1 MKIAVCYSGFPRLAS
16 QVFPH
21 QQKTLFDGHDVDF
34 FVHPWEND
42 SYEEDLQYVK
52 DVLKPKL
59 LLKDKPKKFERNP
72 YTFINPDLN
81 EDKYL
86 DQLLKS
92 GEDKKFFPVPC
103 EENNYAFDKKLEVVK
118 FRYYSSFPFPLLSQY
133 YSIYKANELKK
144 IYEQMNDFKYDCAV
158 RMRSDFVCEPINF
171 EDYNL
176 QAINLPKSPLHRGTD
191 LTVND
196 HFAFSSSEMMDIYSE
211 CFLFIPTY
219 YYIYKVD
226 LIQELLLGKHLR
238 VNNLD
243 IDRIQ
248 LQSSLVREGVNT
260 SLET

>member
-1 MKIAVCYSGFPRLAS
+1 
-16 QVFPH
+16 
-21 QQKTLFDGHDVDF
+21 
-34 FVHPWEND
+34 
-42 SYEEDLQYVK
+42 
-52 DVLKPKL
+52 
-59 LLKDKPKKFERNP
+59 
-72 YTFINPDLN
+72 
-81 EDKYL
+81 
-86 DQLLKS
+86 
-92 GEDKKFFPVPC
+92 
-103 EENNYAFDKKLEVVK
+103 
-118 FRYYSSFPFPLLSQY
+118 
-133 YSIYKANELKK
+133 
-144 IYEQMNDFKYDCAV
+144 MNDFKYDCAV